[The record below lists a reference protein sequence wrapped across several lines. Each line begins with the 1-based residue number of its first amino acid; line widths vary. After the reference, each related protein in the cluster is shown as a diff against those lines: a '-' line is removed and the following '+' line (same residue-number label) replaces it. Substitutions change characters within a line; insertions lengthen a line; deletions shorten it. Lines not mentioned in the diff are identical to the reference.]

1 MTISPKNP
9 ELMLPPSF
17 SIIIL
22 CWNSNQYIS
31 ACLES
36 LHNQTDKDF
45 EILLVDNGSPV
56 PVSKE
61 DFEKCPDLRIRFFPL
76 DTNIGFAAGNNYA
89 SQYAIGKY
97 LALLNADA
105 FPVTTWLENVRK
117 GINKYPNSFFA
128 SKLIMA
134 NHPEKYDG
142 KGDVYHISGLVWR
155 KSYNTLIAENFEKD
169 MEVFSACG
177 AAAIYPREA
186 FTQVNGFDPDYF
198 SYLEDIDLGFRLR
211 LIGYQCMYLP
221 NAIVKHVGSGSSGAR
236 SDFSVYYGH
245 RNLVWT
251 FFKDM
256 PGPLLWLLLPIHMIA
271 NLFQVI
277 LYGIRGQGKI
287 ALRAKRDA
295 FKGLSAILEKRRG
308 VQITRSVSIISIVKV
323 LDWNPFSPLLKVGK
337 K

>member
-1 MTISPKNP
+1 
-9 ELMLPPSF
+9 MLPPSF

-22 CWNSNQYIS
+22 CWNSNQYIP

-56 PVSKE
+56 PVSKA
-61 DFEKCPDLRIRFFPL
+61 DFEQYPDLRIRFFQL
-76 DTNIGFAAGNNYA
+76 NTNIGFAAGNNYA
-89 SQYAIGKY
+89 SQYANGKF
-97 LALLNADA
+97 LVLLNVDA
-105 FPVTTWLENVRK
+105 FPDPTWLENVRR

-134 NHPEKYDG
+134 NHPDKYDG

-155 KSYNTLIAENFEKD
+155 KSHNTLIVNNSEKET
-169 MEVFSACG
+169 EVFSACG

-186 FTQVNGFDPDYF
+186 FTRVNGFDPDYF

-211 LIGYQCMYLP
+211 LIGYRCMYLP
-221 NAIVKHVGSGSSGAR
+221 NAIVKHIGSGSSGVR
-236 SDFSVYYGH
+236 SGFSVYYGH

-287 ALRAKRDA
+287 AFRAKRDA
-295 FKGLSAILEKRRG
+295 FKGLSAILEKRTE
-308 VQITRSVSIISIVKV
+308 VQKTRSASIISIVKV